1 MMFNIIFCDDNSQ
14 YLESLTSYVQKECS
28 AIVPEGLDFSIGPVF
43 RSGQEVLQYMG
54 EHHVDVLLLDI
65 DMPGMSGFDVAKII
79 CKEYPH
85 VKIVFMSAY
94 DNFVYSSFEYYPFAY
109 LRKSHLAD
117 EFPKIFSRLVERLIK
132 TDRQIRIATTEGIKS
147 LDANSIL
154 YIESERNYCTVH
166 LTYGTKYVCRSTL
179 TAFEQEI
186 TGFDFYRIHS
196 AFIVNLEHV
205 ERIMEDGTVLVKNE
219 MVPIAQKRAKEFKKA
234 YMDYVRR
241 CFNA

>member
-1 MMFNIIFCDDNSQ
+1 MLHMILCDDNSQ
-14 YLESLTSYVQKECS
+14 YLTSLQAYVQKECAS
-28 AIVPEGLDFSIGPVF
+28 AALPEQDFLVGPCF
-43 RSGQEVLQYMG
+43 TCGNDVLEYLTD
-54 EHHVDVLLLDI
+54 HSPDVLLLDI
-65 DMPGMSGFDVAKII
+65 DMPEMSGFDVAKTV
-79 CKEYPH
+79 CKEYPNI
-85 VKIVFMSAY
+85 KIVFMSAY

-117 EFPKIFSRLVERLIK
+117 EFPKIFSRLVEKLIK

-154 YIESERNYCTVH
+154 YVESERNYCTVH

-219 MVPIAQKRAKEFKKA
+219 MLPIAQKRAKEFKKA